1 MIMTKQEISEKV
13 DTFLIERLEM
23 SLEYINPDAELKR
36 DLGLTSID
44 AVELSLFIKR
54 QFNFLLQEKEVKSL
68 ITLDDLYNY
77 IVQNQ
82 KV

>member
-1 MIMTKQEISEKV
+1 MEKQEIIERV
-13 DTFLIERLEM
+13 DHFLIEKLEIDQ
-23 SLEYINPDAELKR
+23 EQINPDAELKR

-54 QFNFLLQEKEVKSL
+54 QFNFLPQEKEVKML
-68 ITLDDLYNY
+68 ITMDDLYDY
-77 IVQNQ
+77 ITQNQ

>member
-1 MIMTKQEISEKV
+1 MTKQEISEKV

-23 SLEYINPDAELKR
+23 SPEYINPDAELKR